1 MNGKIAQALQRG
13 RWLSLCCTL
22 AAVLVGCAMA
32 RNPSEPISIEVNA
45 SAVAISGQL
54 TESKPE
60 YSVVLR
66 INAPGTLTVFSESAG
81 AIRVYVRTPSG
92 NEEGMPGQGS
102 FTVNLAEK
110 GNYLLVV
117 NESRAGERWNAP
129 FRVTLSLRK

>member
-1 MNGKIAQALQRG
+1 MNGTIAQALQR
-13 RWLSLCCTL
+13 RRSLPLCCLL
-22 AAVLVGCAMA
+22 AAVLVGCAIA
-32 RNPSEPISIEVNA
+32 RNPSEPIPIEANA
-45 SAVAISGQL
+45 PAVAISGQL
-54 TESKPE
+54 SESEPE

-66 INAPGTLTVFSESAG
+66 INAPGVLTVSSESAG

-92 NEEGMPGQGS
+92 NEEGMPGQGA
-102 FTVNLAEK
+102 FTVNLAER